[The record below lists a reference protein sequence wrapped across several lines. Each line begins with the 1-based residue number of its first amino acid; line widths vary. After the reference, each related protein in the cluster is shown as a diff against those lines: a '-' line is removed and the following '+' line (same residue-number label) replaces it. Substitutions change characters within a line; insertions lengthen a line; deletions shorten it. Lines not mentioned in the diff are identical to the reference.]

1 MTNAVETVETAET
14 AAGGVI
20 GTLGGC
26 IDEQLGE
33 GGRIVSQAIEW
44 LSEKGLGFAVNLA
57 VAAVMFVV
65 GFFLIKLIS
74 AAVGKALQKP
84 GAKRSLFST
93 FIASVVTKSCW
104 ALLAIMILSR
114 LGIDV
119 APLIA
124 GLGVT
129 GFILGFAFQES
140 LGNLASGMM
149 IAINEPFKVGDTV
162 EAAGHLG
169 KILEMNMMATV
180 MATADNKRIVLPNK
194 SVWGGPI
201 TNFSALKTRRVD
213 MQIGIAYGEDIE
225 KAIGIVKETLSRIP
239 GVLAEPEPAVAVAA
253 LDSSQVTL
261 NVRPWVDGAD
271 YWSVLSETLKR
282 VKDEFDRAGVEI
294 PFPQITVHSAQDAK

>member
-84 GAKRSLFST
+84 GAKRSLFAT

-162 EAAGHLG
+162 QAAGHLG
-169 KILEMNMMATV
+169 TIREMNMMATV
-180 MATADNKRIVLPNK
+180 MTSADNKKIVLPNK

-201 TNFSALKTRRVD
+201 TNFSALSIRRVD
-213 MQIGIAYGEDIE
+213 MQVGIAYGEDIS
-225 KAIGIVKETLSRIP
+225 KAVAIVKDVLSRMP
-239 GVLAEPEPAVAVAA
+239 GVLDDPAPTVAVAG
-253 LDSSQVTL
+253 LDSSQITL
-261 NVRPWVDGAD
+261 NIRPWAQSTEYFDI
-271 YWSVLSETLKR
+271 LSETLKS
-282 VKDEFDRAGVEI
+282 VKEEFDKAGVEI
-294 PFPQITVHSAQDAK
+294 PFPQITVHNAVS